1 MIDED
6 IPGDFHALCKELA
19 DIKFALN
26 SSVIMAVTDAEGKIT
41 HVNDKFCEISKFFRD
56 ELLGQDYRLINSQ
69 YHSEFFM
76 EDLWQAIRGG
86 QTWRGE
92 IRNRAKDGTF
102 FWVDTTIVPFLDD
115 NGRPRQ
121 YVAIHHDITKRKQ
134 MEEAIQ
140 ALPQQIIHA
149 QEEEHKRISREI
161 HDDLGQ
167 SLVTLKML
175 IQSYRAGFS
184 SRPDQKQER
193 SFKKII
199 RGLDAIIE
207 KTRGLAAG
215 LRPSSLEV
223 LGPTAA
229 IKALINEFRCKKDLR
244 LRFSC
249 SRLDDLLWEGEVINL
264 YRIIQEALTNIVR
277 HAQATEAII
286 RLRKIKNRLKII
298 ITDNGRGFRINHR
311 MGELPLGLGFST
323 MRERARLLGGTFE
336 IRSGPRSGT
345 MIIVDIPVR
354 SIPSFSKRGKGAL
367 EERAGG
373 GSPAT

>member
-1 MIDED
+1 MPSFPEDKKPFAED
-6 IPGDFHALCKELA
+6 IPKEFQSLSKELE
-19 DIKFALN
+19 DIKFVLN
-26 SSVIMAVTDAEGKIT
+26 NSVIMAVTDSEGKIT
-41 HVNDKFCEISKFFRD
+41 YVNDKFCEISKFAGD
-56 ELLGQDYRLINSQ
+56 ELVGQNYRLINSQ

-76 EDLWQAIRGG
+76 EDLWQAIRNG
-86 QTWRGE
+86 QIWQGE

-115 NGRPRQ
+115 NGKPRQ
-121 YVAIHHDITKRKQ
+121 YVAIHHDITQRKQ

-140 ALPQQIIHA
+140 DLPQQIIQA

-184 SRPDQKQER
+184 LRKDQKQER

-199 RGLDAIIE
+199 HCLDAIIE

-229 IKALINEFRCKKDLR
+229 IRQLINEFRCQKNLR

-249 SRLDDLLWEGEVINL
+249 SLLDDLLFEGEVINL

-277 HAQATEAII
+277 HARATEVYI
-286 RLRKIKNRLKII
+286 RIQN
-298 ITDNGRGFRINHR
+298 
-311 MGELPLGLGFST
+311 
-323 MRERARLLGGTFE
+323 
-336 IRSGPRSGT
+336 
-345 MIIVDIPVR
+345 V
-354 SIPSFSKRGKGAL
+354 
-367 EERAGG
+367 
-373 GSPAT
+373 

>member
-1 MIDED
+1 MINED

-26 SSVIMAVTDAEGKIT
+26 SSVIMAVTDAGGKMT
-41 HVNDKFCEISKFFRD
+41 HVNDKFCEISKFSRD

-76 EDLWQAIRGG
+76 EDLWGAIQGG
-86 QTWRGE
+86 QVWRGE

-115 NGRPRQ
+115 SGRPRQ

-175 IQSYRAGFS
+175 IQSYRAGLAAPRD
-184 SRPDQKQER
+184 SRQER
-193 SFKKII
+193 SFRKII
-199 RGLDAIIE
+199 RSLDGIIE

-223 LGPTAA
+223 LGPTTA
-229 IKALINEFRCKKDLR
+229 IKALVHEFRCKKDLH
-244 LRFSC
+244 LRFTC
-249 SRLDDLLWEGEVINL
+249 SRLDDLVFEGEVINL

-277 HAQATEAII
+277 HAQATEAVI
-286 RLRKIKNRLKII
+286 RLRRIKSRLKITI
-298 ITDNGRGFRINHR
+298 ADNGRGLRINHR

-336 IRSGPRSGT
+336 IRSGPHSGT
-345 MIIVDIPVR
+345 MIVVDIPVR
-354 SIPSFSKRGKGAL
+354 STPPFEK
-367 EERAGG
+367 EEKCA
-373 GSPAT
+373 

>member
-1 MIDED
+1 MPSFPEDKKPFAED
-6 IPGDFHALCKELA
+6 IPKEFQSLSKELE
-19 DIKFALN
+19 DIKFVLN
-26 SSVIMAVTDAEGKIT
+26 NSVIMAVTDSEGKIT
-41 HVNDKFCEISKFFRD
+41 YVNDKFCEISKFAGD
-56 ELLGQDYRLINSQ
+56 ELVGQDYRLINSQ

-76 EDLWQAIRGG
+76 EDLWQAIRNG
-86 QTWRGE
+86 QIWQGE

-115 NGRPRQ
+115 NGKPRQ
-121 YVAIHHDITKRKQ
+121 YAAIHHDITQRKQ

-140 ALPQQIIHA
+140 ALPQQIIQA

-184 SRPDQKQER
+184 LRKDQKQER

-199 RGLDAIIE
+199 HCLDAIIE

-229 IKALINEFRCKKDLR
+229 IRQLINEFRCQKNLR

-249 SRLDDLLWEGEVINL
+249 SLLDDLLFEGEVINL

-277 HAQATEAII
+277 HARATEVYI
-286 RLRKIKNRLKII
+286 RIQNVKNRVKII
-298 ITDNGRGFRINHR
+298 ITDNGRGFRISHR
-311 MGELPLGLGFST
+311 MGELPAGLGFST
-323 MRERARLLGGTFE
+323 MRERARLLEGTLE
-336 IRSGPRSGT
+336 IRSGPREGT
-345 MIIVDIPVR
+345 RIVVDIPVR
-354 SIPSFSKRGKGAL
+354 ARSSSAL
-367 EERAGG
+367 L
-373 GSPAT
+373 TKH